1 MRRNELDGLV
11 NYTEEGAFSFKQ
23 KMVFWVVTI
32 TSLILNV
39 IVITS
44 LILYVV
50 VITSLIFYHDISRDC
65 ISEL

>member
-32 TSLILNV
+32 TFLILNV

-44 LILYVV
+44 LI
-50 VITSLIFYHDISRDC
+50 FYHDISV
-65 ISEL
+65 SEL